1 MPFPTARGML
11 MKTLMVPAF
20 AVFVVLL
27 SSGSLAAQQRA
38 VTHDVAPN
46 TINLSLPD
54 LGQSG
59 APLPRLVG
67 SGRPLPGMEQSGQPL
82 PSLEQSGGFWAD
94 GP

>member
-1 MPFPTARGML
+1 MF

-20 AVFVVLL
+20 AAFVVLL
-27 SSGSLAAQQRA
+27 SSGPLAAQQRP
-38 VTHDVAPN
+38 VTHGVAPN

-54 LGQSG
+54 LEQSG
-59 APLPRLVG
+59 ALLPRLEG

-82 PSLEQSGGFWAD
+82 PSLERSGGFWVD